1 MSLLP
6 VAAASTSAQT
16 STMQLQR
23 AGTMYAAGNFVQAL
37 RRARLEPLSQSLSQH
52 LSQSLSPKGLRRARL
67 EPLSQSLSQPA
78 KMSHRHH
85 LVTWIIQYATVRAE
99 ISYCC
104 SLRNYPRQLQEGAQL
119 LNTYLFCYKQLLS
132 WSRDVQRMQPTGTR
146 CQRRTVLSATPGQ
159 DRTGDLQHVGLTS

>member
-37 RRARLEPLSQSLSQH
+37 RRARLEPLSQSLSQ
-52 LSQSLSPKGLRRARL
+52 
-67 EPLSQSLSQPA
+67 PA

-85 LVTWIIQYATVRAE
+85 LVTWIIQNATVRAE

-104 SLRNYPRQLQEGAQL
+104 SLRNYPRQLQGAHNCSTHICSVTNNCFHGPETCNVCSPL
-119 LNTYLFCYKQLLS
+119 ELDAN
-132 WSRDVQRMQPTGTR
+132 DVQCSLLHPARIELATFS
-146 CQRRTVLSATPGQ
+146 VLG
-159 DRTGDLQHVGLTS
+159 